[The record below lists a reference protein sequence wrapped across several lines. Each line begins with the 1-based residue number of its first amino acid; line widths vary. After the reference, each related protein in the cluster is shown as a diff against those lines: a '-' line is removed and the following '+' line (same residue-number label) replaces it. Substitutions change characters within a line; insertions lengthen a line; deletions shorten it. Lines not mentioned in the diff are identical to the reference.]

1 MLGPMGARLIDG
13 KALAA
18 GILERVR
25 LQRAALGR
33 VTPRLV
39 SIYVGDDPASAIY
52 IRNQRRSCERME
64 IRFDLDHLPP
74 ATSEGELVDHIQA
87 LNADESVTGILL
99 QRPLP
104 PQIRQLRA
112 QSKILPDKDVE
123 GLNPA
128 NIGSIVY
135 GMPKLVPCTALAAV
149 RCMRSTG
156 IPLRGADVV
165 MIGHSEVVGKP
176 IAFLMLNE
184 FATCT
189 ICHVATHDL
198 ATKTRHADVVFTA
211 VGKPGLL
218 TGAMLKP
225 GAVVID
231 IGIRQV
237 AQLDPV
243 GAPMRGEDGHPL
255 YRLAGDVDFASAKEV
270 AGWITP
276 VPGGVGPVTVAMLV
290 HNVVMAARMLAGL
303 PIEPAFADGP
313 ASRADP
319 AAR

>member
-1 MLGPMGARLIDG
+1 MLGPMGAQLIDG
-13 KALAA
+13 KSLAT

-25 LQRAALGR
+25 IQRAALGR
-33 VTPRLV
+33 TPLRLV
-39 SIYVGDDPASAIY
+39 SIYVGDDPASAVY
-52 IRNQRRSCERME
+52 IRNQRRACERLE
-64 IRFDLDHLPP
+64 IRFDLDHLPETTP
-74 ATSEGELVDHIQA
+74 EAELIDHILA
-87 LNADESVTGILL
+87 LNADDGVTGILL

-104 PQIRQLRA
+104 AQIRQLRV
-112 QSKILPDKDVE
+112 QSKIHPDKDVE

-135 GMPKLVPCTALAAV
+135 GLPKLVPCTALAAV
-149 RCMRSTG
+149 RCLRATG
-156 IPLRGADVV
+156 VPLRGADVV

-189 ICHVATHDL
+189 ICHVATQDV
-198 ATKTRHADVVFTA
+198 ARKTAHADVVFTA
-211 VGKPGLL
+211 VGRPGLL

-231 IGIRQV
+231 IGIKQV
-237 AQLDPV
+237 PQRAADGQPLR
-243 GAPMRGEDGHPL
+243 GADGRPL
-255 YRLAGDVDFASAKEV
+255 YQLCGDADLASVREV

-290 HNVVMAARMLAGL
+290 HNCVLAARLQAGL
-303 PIEPAFADGP
+303 AAEPAFAE
-313 ASRADP
+313 
-319 AAR
+319 

>member
-1 MLGPMGARLIDG
+1 MGARRIDG

-25 LQRAALGR
+25 LQRAELGR
-33 VTPRLV
+33 RPLRLV
-39 SIYVGDDPASAIY
+39 SIYVGDDPASAVY
-52 IRNQRRSCERME
+52 IRNQQRACERMD
-64 IRFDLDHLPP
+64 IRFDLDHLPADTREP
-74 ATSEGELVDHIQA
+74 DLIDAIQR
-87 LNADESVTGILL
+87 LNTDDSVTGILL

-104 PQIRQLRA
+104 REIRQLRV
-112 QSKILPDKDVE
+112 QSKIHPDKDVE

-135 GMPKLVPCTALAAV
+135 GAPKLVPCTALAAL
-149 RCMRSTG
+149 RCLLSTG
-156 IPLRGADVV
+156 VSLRGADVV

-176 IAFLMLNE
+176 IAFLMLNY

-189 ICHVATHDL
+189 ICHVATQDL
-198 ATKTRHADVVFTA
+198 ARKTRSADVVFTA

-218 TGAMLKP
+218 TGAMVRP

-237 AQLDPV
+237 PRIGSDGRPMH
-243 GAPMRGEDGHPL
+243 GADGQPL
-255 YRLAGDVDFASAKEV
+255 YQLTGDADLASVEPV

-290 HNVVMAARMLAGL
+290 HNCVVAARVQAGMPL
-303 PIEPAFADGP
+303 EPALP
-313 ASRADP
+313 A
-319 AAR
+319 

>member
-1 MLGPMGARLIDG
+1 MGAQLIDG

-18 GILERVR
+18 GIFERVR
-25 LQRAALGR
+25 LQRAAIASL
-33 VTPRLV
+33 PLRLV
-39 SIYVGDDPASAIY
+39 SIYVGDDPTSAVY
-52 IRNQRRSCERME
+52 IRNQRRACERLG

-74 ATSEGELVDHIQA
+74 STPENDLVDHIQD
-87 LNADESVTGILL
+87 LNGDEGVTGILL

-104 PQIRQLRA
+104 PHLRQLRV
-112 QSKILPDKDVE
+112 QSKIHPDKDVE

-135 GMPKLVPCTALAAV
+135 GAPKLVPCTALAAL
-149 RCMRSTG
+149 RCVRSTG
-156 IPLRGADVV
+156 RPLRGADIV

-189 ICHVATHDL
+189 ICHVATQDL
-198 ATKTRHADVVFTA
+198 ASKTAHADVVFTA
-211 VGKPGLL
+211 VGRPGLV

-231 IGIRQV
+231 IGIKQV
-237 AQLDPV
+237 PQR
-243 GAPMRGEDGHPL
+243 APDGQPRLGEDGRPL
-255 YRLAGDVDFASAKEV
+255 LQLCGDVDFESAREV

-290 HNVVMAARMLAGL
+290 HNCVLAARLQAGL
-303 PIEPAFADGP
+303 PVEPAFAD
-313 ASRADP
+313 
-319 AAR
+319 

>member
-1 MLGPMGARLIDG
+1 MSARLIDG

-18 GILERVR
+18 GILERIR
-25 LQRAALGR
+25 LQRSALER
-33 VTPRLV
+33 PLRLV

-52 IRNQRRSCERME
+52 IRNQRRACERME
-64 IRFDLDHLPP
+64 IRFDLDHLPA
-74 ATSEGELVDHIQA
+74 ATTENALVDHIHT
-87 LNADESVTGILL
+87 LNDDPTVTGILL

-104 PQIRQLRA
+104 PHMRQLRVQA
-112 QSKILPDKDVE
+112 KIHPDKDVE

-135 GMPKLVPCTALAAV
+135 GAPKLVPCTALAAF
-149 RCMRSTG
+149 RCLRSTG
-156 IPLRGADVV
+156 FPLRGADVV

-189 ICHVATHDL
+189 ICHVATQDL

-211 VGKPGLL
+211 VGKPKLI
-218 TGAMLKP
+218 TGEMLKP

-231 IGIRQV
+231 IGIKQV
-237 AQLDPV
+237 PQV
-243 GAPMRGEDGHPL
+243 GADGRPSIGPDGQPL
-255 YRLAGDVDFASAKEV
+255 YQLSGDADFASAREV

-290 HNVVMAARMLAGL
+290 HNVVLAARTQAGL
-303 PIEPAFADGP
+303 PVEPAFAD
-313 ASRADP
+313 
-319 AAR
+319 

>member
-1 MLGPMGARLIDG
+1 MSAQLIDG

-25 LQRAALGR
+25 IQRAALGASAL
-33 VTPRLV
+33 RLV
-39 SIYVGDDPASAIY
+39 SIHVGEDAASSVY
-52 IRNQRRSCERME
+52 IRNQRRACQRME
-64 IRFDLDHLPP
+64 IRFDHDQLP
-74 ATSEGELVDHIQA
+74 ASTSENALVDHIHA
-87 LNADESVTGILL
+87 LNDDASVTGILL

-104 PQIRQLRA
+104 PQIKQLRV
-112 QSKILPDKDVE
+112 QSKIHPDKDVE

-149 RCMRSTG
+149 RCLRSTG
-156 IPLRGADVV
+156 VSLRGADVV

-176 IAFLMLNE
+176 IAFMMLNE

-189 ICHVATHDL
+189 ICHVATQDL

-211 VGKPGLL
+211 VGKPGLI

-237 AQLDPV
+237 QRVAPDGKPMIGDDGQPLFQLS
-243 GAPMRGEDGHPL
+243 
-255 YRLAGDVDFASAKEV
+255 GDADFESARAV

-290 HNVVMAARMLAGL
+290 HNVVLAAKLQAGL
-303 PIEPAFADGP
+303 PIEPAFSG
-313 ASRADP
+313 
-319 AAR
+319 